1 MHPEL
6 SSLVPR
12 DKMDT
17 DKADAIVAL
26 GYPKV
31 APILPA
37 LVGWMQ
43 DMNWPVA
50 RLLQPFLAN
59 IGAPLAPHIRAVL
72 NSNDDIW
79 KFWTL
84 RFIVAESAELAALLK
99 PELYRLA
106 SSSTVGEQAEEVD
119 VQAKEILRSL
129 S

>member
-1 MHPEL
+1 
-6 SSLVPR
+6 
-12 DKMDT
+12 MDT